1 MKDLLSKE
9 HHSYKIYTLLMKS
22 SAYHPLPSLG
32 SPPSIYRLHPPFLD
46 LDLLPLLR
54 FLKNPNSL

>member
-32 SPPSIYRLHPPFLD
+32 SPPLYIDYIPPF
-46 LDLLPLLR
+46 
-54 FLKNPNSL
+54 